1 MSQLVHLSDRSILAL
16 TGKDAKEFLQGVIT
30 QDIKKLS
37 EKNALYAA
45 HLTPQGRFMYDFFII
60 QDKEDRILL
69 DCAAWELMPIAK
81 AFHKYLVNQD
91 VEFNDMT
98 EDYDIYA
105 DITPCK
111 KGEPGSISS
120 EKKHEEGLISY
131 NDPRLNTLGTRFI
144 TPRAS
149 KLPKGRT
156 EADKITV
163 YHNHRIK
170 LGVPSGSYDVLKEK
184 TLLSELFMEELHGV
198 SFEKGCYVGQE
209 LTARTKH
216 RTTPKKH
223 IFIIKYEGEAPEL
236 GATVTCEDREA
247 GWVFSSSEGQAIGIL
262 RLREVEKNK
271 PLCLGGATVKVTIP
285 KWAQKE
291 I

>member
-1 MSQLVHLSDRSILAL
+1 MPQLVHLSDRSILAL
-16 TGKDAKEFLQGVIT
+16 TGKDAKGFLQGVIT

-37 EKNALYAA
+37 EKHALYAA
-45 HLTPQGRFMYDFFII
+45 HLTPQGRFMYDFFVI
-60 QDKEDRILL
+60 QDAEDRILL
-69 DCAAWELMPIAK
+69 DCASWELMPIAK
-81 AFHKYLVNQD
+81 AFHKYLINQD

-98 EDYDIYA
+98 EDFDIYA

-111 KGEPGSISS
+111 KGEPGDIS
-120 EKKHEEGLISY
+120 EKEHEDHLIAY

-144 TPRAS
+144 TACSS
-149 KLPKGRT
+149 KSPKGRNKAK
-156 EADKITV
+156 EIGF

-184 TLLSELFMEELHGV
+184 TLLSELFMEQLHGV

-223 IFIIKYEGEAPEL
+223 IFIVKYEGKAPEL
-236 GATVTCEDREA
+236 GASITCEGREA

-271 PLCLGGATVKVTIP
+271 PLFLGENAVKVTIP
-285 KWAQKE
+285 QWAQKE